1 MHDYTLLRLGSKIA
15 ENNIKLFLSACCND
29 FLTGVV
35 WIKAYEQAIIKTDN
49 AMEEYRSRN
58 SICKWAI

>member
-1 MHDYTLLRLGSKIA
+1 M
-15 ENNIKLFLSACCND
+15 CCND
-29 FLTGVV
+29 FLTDVV

-58 SICKWAI
+58 SICK